1 MMRAFLDD
9 DNWLVLLESGPPVDV
24 VEVCRKN
31 SLILSDVLRVSDGSW
46 VGVGEEEEEEEEGK
60 GSRS

>member
-1 MMRAFLDD
+1 MRAFLEDES
-9 DNWLVLLESGPPVDV
+9 WLVLLESGSPADV

-46 VGVGEEEEEEEEGK
+46 VGVEERGE
-60 GSRS
+60 GSRSSQS